1 MISDEETN
9 VERRT
14 TKKKEVLVLP
24 FWLFKRLGK
33 SALCYAIDVMVSIL
47 ITCPRSIVVLK
58 TEAPTFCAC
67 CPSARD
73 GSCSFALLSPLMF
86 RAVSSEAI
94 P

>member
-1 MISDEETN
+1 MKKLTLKEEPP
-9 VERRT
+9 
-14 TKKKEVLVLP
+14 KKRSSCASILAFQKA
-24 FWLFKRLGK
+24 GK
-33 SALCYAIDVMVSIL
+33 SALCYATDFMVSIL